1 MATGALVWD
10 TVGDRLYEQ
19 GVSNVALYTMKD
31 DGTYNPG
38 VAWSGVSAINEKPS
52 GAEPNAFYADNM
64 KFLNV
69 LSNEEFAASI
79 EAYMSPVEF
88 DECDGTAEIA
98 DGVTIGQQNR
108 RLFALAYKTLI
119 GSDTVGTNKGYKL
132 HIIYN
137 CLAAPTEKDHATVND
152 SVEINP
158 MSWEISTTPVNVT
171 GHKPTATVTIDST
184 TANAIKLAAL
194 EKTLFGDTAKEP
206 TLLLPDAIAAAMSTS
221 GGGGGT

>member
-1 MATGALVWD
+1 MAAGALVWD

-19 GVSNVALYTMKD
+19 GVSNVALYTMND
-31 DGTYNPG
+31 DGTYNDG

-52 GAEPNAFYADNM
+52 GAEANAFYADNI

-69 LSNEEFAASI
+69 LSNETFAASI
-79 EAYMSPVEF
+79 EAYMSPEAF

-108 RLFALAYKTLI
+108 KLFALAYKTLI
-119 GSDTVGTNKGYKL
+119 GSDTSGTNKGYKL

-137 CLAAPTEKDHATVND
+137 CLAAPTERDHGTVNE

-158 MSWEISTTPVNVT
+158 LSWEISTTPVTVT
-171 GHKPTATVTIDST
+171 GHKPTATVCIDST
-184 TANAIKLAAL
+184 KADSTKLAAL
-194 EKTLFGDTAKEP
+194 EKKLFGSDTETP
-206 TLLLPDAIAAAMSTS
+206 TLLLPDAIATAMA
-221 GGGGGT
+221 